1 MNRDDTQRTLPGAG
15 RASTRSATSLPARD
29 WVVLVLTCTAQ
40 FMCVLD
46 DTIVNVALPAIQSH
60 LGVRGMTLPWVVNGY
75 LVTFGG
81 LLLLAGRAAD
91 LFVRRNVFLTG
102 LAVFGA
108 ASLGCGL
115 AASPAMLITARA
127 VQGVGAALMSAA
139 ALTILSVT
147 FTGSERHRAFGVWG
161 ALSGTAGVLGMLLG
175 GTLTTWLSWRWVFL
189 INVPIVLTVVALS
202 PRAIPAARTR
212 ERRPLDIPG
221 AITGTGGIALL
232 TFTVVNVEQA
242 GWASPATLGCLAG
255 VVALLILFV
264 LVEARHRV
272 PLLPLHVFRRRNVVG
287 GVVCGMLLASAMLAL
302 FFFLT
307 LYLQQVLGYSAFQT
321 GLAYL
326 PMSGMVILVAGA
338 VAPQLV
344 SRFGVRRVLAAGFAL
359 LATSLMWFAQI
370 DVDTHYLPNLLVP
383 ALIAGAGLG
392 ATLVGVVTTIMQA
405 LSGEEEAGLA
415 SGLVSTTQ
423 QLGGAL
429 GIASLSAVAFAQVD
443 GGTAETP
450 ISASD
455 SARALIEGFQPAF
468 YAAAGLTLAGIAVAL
483 LTTTSDTARR
493 R

>member
-1 MNRDDTQRTLPGAG
+1 MNRDDAQRVLSGAG
-15 RASTRSATSLPARD
+15 RTSAQGTASLWARD
-29 WVVLVLTCTAQ
+29 WIVLVLTCTAQ

-46 DTIVNVALPAIQSH
+46 DTIVNVALPSIQAH
-60 LGVRGMTLPWVVNGY
+60 LGVSDVALPWVVNGY

-81 LLLLAGRAAD
+81 LLLLGGRAAD

-115 AASPAMLITARA
+115 AASPTMLILAR
-127 VQGVGAALMSAA
+127 VLQGAGAALMSSA

-147 FTGSERHRAFGVWG
+147 FTGAERSRAFGVWG

-189 INVPIVLTVVALS
+189 INVPIVLAVAALS
-202 PRAIPAARTR
+202 PRAIPAERTGQ
-212 ERRPLDIPG
+212 RRPLDMPG

-232 TFTVVNVEQA
+232 IFTVVNAEQA

-255 VVALLILFV
+255 VVALLMLFV

-272 PLLPLHVFRRRNVVG
+272 PLLPLHVFRRRNVTG
-287 GVVCGMLLASAMLAL
+287 GVVCGILLASAMLAL

-326 PMSGMVILVAGA
+326 PMSGMVILVAGSM
-338 VAPQLV
+338 APRFV
-344 SRFGVRRVLAAGFAL
+344 SRFGRRPLLAAGFTL
-359 LATSLMWFAQI
+359 LSTSLVWFAQI
-370 DVDTHYLPNLLVP
+370 DVDTHYFPDLFVP

-392 ATLVGVVTTIMQA
+392 ATLVGVVITMMQA
-405 LSGEEEAGLA
+405 LRSEDEAGLA
-415 SGLVSTTQ
+415 SGLVSATQ

-429 GIASLSAVAFAQVD
+429 GVAFLSAVAFAQVD
-443 GGTAETP
+443 VDAAETP
-450 ISASD
+450 NTVYD
-455 SARALIEGFQPAF
+455 SATALTEGFQHAF
-468 YAAAGLTLAGIAVAL
+468 YTASGLTLAGIAVAL
-483 LTTTSDTARR
+483 LVTTSTTTHRR
-493 R
+493 